1 MILVFKEKLDKE
13 ASPGYQA
20 CLVLQDHLDLKEIVD
35 TSEMLVHPVLVQWDQ
50 QVFQVLLAMWDLPV
64 LVLLELK
71 ASEVLLASLVKEA
84 YLADRDPLV
93 PLATVNSV
101 TICKLK
107 QTDKQTKKD
116 PKHFIMLSTLIE
128 SNIFYFIHTVVK
140 SLKKYN
146 LKKSLKCIH
155 FQFILNDVQIAGP
168 VNCHHDHVSGR
179 KVEL

>member
-1 MILVFKEKLDKE
+1 MGDHLVDLVEATEDLQVLLDQEDQLVILVFKEKLDKE
-13 ASPGYQA
+13 VSPGYLV

-35 TSEMLVHPVLVQWDQ
+35 TSEMQVH
-50 QVFQVLLAMWDLPV
+50 LAMWDLPV

-71 ASEVLLASLVKEA
+71 VSEVLLASLVKEA

-116 PKHFIMLSTLIE
+116 PKHFIMLGTLIE

-146 LKKSLKCIH
+146 LKKSLIKKKKKKKK
-155 FQFILNDVQIAGP
+155 
-168 VNCHHDHVSGR
+168 S
-179 KVEL
+179 